1 MKLCI
6 RDTWNDMQRYH
17 RRGKLTRYSSF
28 MYPNIGP
35 CLVDQCTDHQCRKL
49 KGLSDETQQTAPLRL
64 AKIFR
69 LSHCAVALSMRCVL
83 SNRDIEEGGELRNIF
98 VVVNSA
104 TSILRTSASLLSLS
118 RLH

>member
-28 MYPNIGP
+28 MYHNIGP

-64 AKIFR
+64 AKTFR
-69 LSHCAVALSMRCVL
+69 LSHCAV
-83 SNRDIEEGGELRNIF
+83 SNRDIEEGGELGTFYCCKFRNFNIKNF
-98 VVVNSA
+98 NVSVV
-104 TSILRTSASLLSLS
+104 SI
-118 RLH
+118 